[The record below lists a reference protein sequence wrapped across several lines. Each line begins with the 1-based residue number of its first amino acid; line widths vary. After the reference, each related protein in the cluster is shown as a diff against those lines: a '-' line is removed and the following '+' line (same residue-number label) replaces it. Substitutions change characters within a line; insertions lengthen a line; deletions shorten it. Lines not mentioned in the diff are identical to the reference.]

1 MDVKIGLLVQNR
13 ISVQDCLQEHSR
25 KTGVVGTLGRR
36 ERGKENKENQGE
48 VGTHRGLKALKKES
62 HDKLLAYQHLF
73 YLLQTDPSYLARLMF
88 AMPQSKTNKFLESV
102 ILTLYNFGGT
112 AREEFLLL
120 QLFKTAL
127 VKELAVSVTKVN
139 DVVVGNPLVIKLV
152 ISYNRC
158 GRGGHPLRELLGP
171 LIKQVRT

>member
-73 YLLQTDPSYLARLMF
+73 HLLQTDPSYLARLMF
-88 AMPQSKTNKFLESV
+88 AMPQSKTNKFLEF
-102 ILTLYNFGGT
+102 LEEETG
-112 AREEFLLL
+112 RETVEAAAGPTFI
-120 QLFKTAL
+120 
-127 VKELAVSVTKVN
+127 
-139 DVVVGNPLVIKLV
+139 GR
-152 ISYNRC
+152 ISR
-158 GRGGHPLRELLGP
+158 H
-171 LIKQVRT
+171 